1 MSAADYNSN
10 YGNYVVIDHGNGY
23 STIYAH
29 LSEISVSIGDSVK
42 TGEKIGLLGSTGMA
56 TGANLHFEVHEDGIA
71 QDPQLYMFYP
81 F

>member
-1 MSAADYNSN
+1 M
-10 YGNYVVIDHGNGY
+10 
-23 STIYAH
+23 
-29 LSEISVSIGDSVK
+29 K

-56 TGANLHFEVHEDGIA
+56 TGANLHFEVREDGIA